1 MTSTSTTAEAA
12 DTDVL
17 IKQWRASAR
26 RVEQIAADLASKID
40 CGQLHRWSELPPR
53 AELADEYDV
62 TERTITSVKSLLAVH
77 HFLTQQ
83 NRRYYIA

>member
-1 MTSTSTTAEAA
+1 MTGASMTAEAK
-12 DTDVL
+12 DTDAL
-17 IKQWRASAR
+17 IKQWRASTL

-40 CGQLHRWSELPPR
+40 CGQLHRWNELPPQ

-62 TERTITSVKSLLAVH
+62 TERTVTSVKRLLAVH
-77 HFLTQQ
+77 RFLTQQ